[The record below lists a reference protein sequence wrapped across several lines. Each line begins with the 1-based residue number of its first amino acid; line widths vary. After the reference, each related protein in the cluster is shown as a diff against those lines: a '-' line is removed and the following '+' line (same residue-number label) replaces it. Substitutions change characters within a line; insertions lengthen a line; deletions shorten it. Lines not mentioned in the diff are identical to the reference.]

1 MNVYIERI
9 KKWKKSNIVFIVLL
23 FLIIYMLHADG
34 PADFSLA
41 SFLTTVVFIVVL
53 TLPYAI
59 MIIIIDIATSKT
71 NQVLEKRSEIK
82 KEQKAVEKKE
92 VENIDLDL

>member
-9 KKWKKSNIVFIVLL
+9 KRWKKSNIVFIALL
-23 FLIIYMLHADG
+23 FLIIYVLHTDG

-59 MIIIIDIATSKT
+59 MIIVIDIATSKT

>member
-1 MNVYIERI
+1 MNDCPSIRWQTPFCSMLCGFLY
-9 KKWKKSNIVFIVLL
+9 FVLVSV
-23 FLIIYMLHADG
+23 DCS
-34 PADFSLA
+34 ADFSLA

-59 MIIIIDIATSKT
+59 MIIVIDIATSKT

>member
-1 MNVYIERI
+1 
-9 KKWKKSNIVFIVLL
+9 
-23 FLIIYMLHADG
+23 MLHADG

>member
-1 MNVYIERI
+1 
-9 KKWKKSNIVFIVLL
+9 
-23 FLIIYMLHADG
+23 
-34 PADFSLA
+34 
-41 SFLTTVVFIVVL
+41 
-53 TLPYAI
+53 

>member
-9 KKWKKSNIVFIVLL
+9 KKWKKSNIVFIALL
-23 FLIIYMLHADG
+23 FLIIYMLHTDG
-34 PADFSLA
+34 PADFSLG